1 MYAKHFKRWLD
12 FLVAMGLMPFVL
24 VLSLIISPMI
34 LLDDWGPI
42 IFRQERRGLQGR
54 RFNILKFRTM
64 KVNAPD
70 IRLADGSTW
79 SGRNDPRITR
89 IGRVLRSTSLDEI
102 PQLINI
108 LKGDMSFIG
117 PRPTLATQEYSSY
130 SDIKK
135 KRLEVRPGLT
145 GYSQAY
151 FRNSISAEEK
161 FRYDA
166 AYVDRVSLMTDIK
179 IILKT
184 ISSVI
189 ARKNINPEESKR

>member
-1 MYAKHFKRWLD
+1 MYAKYFKRWLD
-12 FLVAMGLMPFVL
+12 FLAALGMMPFVFG
-24 VLSLIISPMI
+24 LSLIIGPLIM
-34 LLDDWGPI
+34 LDDRGPI
-42 IFRQERRGLQGR
+42 IFRQPRRGLQGR
-54 RFNILKFRTM
+54 IFNILKFRTM

-70 IRLADGSTW
+70 VRSTDGSTW
-79 SGRNDPRITR
+79 SGRNDPRVTR
-89 IGRVLRSTSLDEI
+89 IGRVLRSTSLDEL

-117 PRPTLATQEYSSY
+117 PRPTLATQDYSSY

>member
-1 MYAKHFKRWLD
+1 MYAKYVKRWLD
-12 FLVAMGLMPFVL
+12 FTAALGLMPL
-24 VLSLIISPMI
+24 VLALSMIIGPLIV
-34 LLDDWGPI
+34 LDDRGPI
-42 IFRQERRGLQGR
+42 IFRQPRRGLRGGT
-54 RFNILKFRTM
+54 FNILKFRTM

-70 IRLADGSTW
+70 MRSADGSTW
-79 SGRNDPRITR
+79 SGRNDPRVTR
-89 IGRVLRSTSLDEI
+89 VGRVLRSTSLDEI

-117 PRPTLATQEYSSY
+117 PRPTLATQDYAAY

-161 FRYDA
+161 FRHDA
-166 AYVDRVSLMTDIK
+166 AYVDRVSLLTDIK